1 MRALFL
7 TAPLTFDY
15 REIPSPKSIDGWV
28 RIRTE
33 YVGICGSDI
42 HYYATGRIGDQIVKY
57 PFILGHEMSG
67 TVEDGSGYLAK
78 HTPVYI
84 EPAIACHQ
92 CDQCRAGRENT
103 CRNLRFLGNP
113 QEQAGCMC
121 EELVMPAECAV
132 PLPEWMGLEEAVLL
146 EPLSIAAYS
155 VVRSRALEGCKAA
168 IAGAGP
174 IGLSVLLALG
184 DLDAQSIYVSE
195 PIAERRDAAL
205 KLGAEIALD
214 PGLSNAA
221 AVMFEASC
229 GGVDVAFDCAGTQES
244 IDDATKALAPGGTLV
259 LIGIPENQD
268 LITYDPHLMRRREIT
283 VVHIRRQ
290 NKAVEKALSILRLRR
305 DAAQVLV
312 THRFAPRQAAE
323 AFGLIQRKAEGAI
336 KALLK
341 FQP

>member
-7 TAPLTFDY
+7 TGPFTFNY
-15 REIPSPKSIDGWV
+15 REISAPKSIDGSV

-57 PFILGHEMSG
+57 PFVLGHEMSG
-67 TVEDGSGYLAK
+67 TVEDGNRYLAK
-78 HTPVYI
+78 NTPVYV
-84 EPAIACHQ
+84 EPAVACHK

-113 QEQAGCMC
+113 QELAGCMC

-155 VVRSRALEGCKAA
+155 VVRSRASEGCKAA

-184 DLDAQSIYVSE
+184 DLNAKSIFVSE
-195 PIAERRDAAL
+195 PIAERRNAAL
-205 KLGAEIALD
+205 KLGAEIAID

-221 AVMFEASC
+221 AAMWEASG

-244 IDDATKALAPGGTLV
+244 IDDATRTLAPGGTLV
-259 LIGIPENQD
+259 LIGIPENHD
-268 LITYDPHLMRRREIT
+268 LLTYDPHLMRRREIT

-305 DAAQVLV
+305 DAAPVLI
-312 THRFAPRQAAE
+312 THRFDAPQAAE
-323 AFGLIQRKAEGAI
+323 AFDLVQRKAGGAI

-341 FQP
+341 FRS